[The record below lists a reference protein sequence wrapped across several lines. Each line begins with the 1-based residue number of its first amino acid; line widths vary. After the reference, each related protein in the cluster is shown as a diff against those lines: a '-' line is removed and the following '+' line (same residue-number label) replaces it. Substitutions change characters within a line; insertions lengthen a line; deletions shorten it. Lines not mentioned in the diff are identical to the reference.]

1 MDTTDVHAVHRHWS
15 RWFGNVV
22 RVDEH
27 QCRFDGRRDVV
38 EPLFRGGRGRRV
50 PVVQVDGVQIHGHV
64 IDPLVE
70 SVGHAA
76 RGQQMRHDRRVSVV
90 AERGRLDPGQ
100 QRRGHDVNERNA
112 ETASRV

>member
-1 MDTTDVHAVHRHWS
+1 MDTTDVHAVRRHWS

-27 QCRFDGRRDVV
+27 QCRFDGWRDVV